1 MPAKT
6 FKLTGPDQP
15 PIADEIT
22 IEPSDLGTDG
32 QWRIHKQTLRGG
44 LREGVE
50 TIVVWNGSMGFMV
63 VPTRGMGIWRA
74 SLSPDFA
81 PGKDDQ
87 ISWQSPVSGPV
98 HPAFVNLGEPSGLGW
113 LDGFD
118 ELLVRCGLE
127 SNGAPEFDE
136 KTGRLK
142 FPLHGRIANKPAETC
157 TATVDTDKGEI
168 SIHGIVEEK
177 RFHFVKLCLTT
188 TITTKLNSHSFTIKD
203 VVSNASAT
211 PAEAQMLYHVNF
223 GVPLLDAGS
232 RVVLPA
238 KTVVPRNAR
247 AASHIKNWDSYAAP
261 EPGFEEMVY
270 FFDLYGDASGQTR
283 ALIKNAHGT
292 RGVSLL
298 FNTKQLPCFSLWK
311 DTAAV
316 EDGYVTGLEPGT
328 NYPNPRS
335 YEGQQGRVIKLPP
348 KGSTTLELTMEVH
361 PSDAAV
367 KAAEEAVKKIAA
379 GREPKVFDQPQ
390 AGWCA
395 P

>member
-1 MPAKT
+1 MPTKT

-15 PIADEIT
+15 PAHEIK
-22 IEPSDLGTDG
+22 IGPSDVGGAGD
-32 QWRIHKQTLRGG
+32 WRIVKQTLRGG
-44 LREGVE
+44 LRDGVE
-50 TIVVWNGSMGFMV
+50 IVSIWNGRFGFTV
-63 VPTRGMGIWRA
+63 IPTRGMGIWRA
-74 SLSPDFA
+74 YLSADFS
-81 PGKDDQ
+81 PEKEDQ
-87 ISWQSPVSGPV
+87 IKWQSPIPGPV
-98 HPAFVNLGEPSGLGW
+98 HPALVDLGEPSGLGW

-136 KTGRLK
+136 KSGRLK
-142 FPLHGRIANKPAETC
+142 YPLHGRIANRPAETC
-157 TATVDTDKGEI
+157 IAMVDTDKGEI
-168 SIHGIVEEK
+168 SIHGFVEET
-177 RFHFVKLCLTT
+177 RFHFLKLRLTT
-188 TITTKLNSHSFTIKD
+188 TITTRLNSHSLTIKD
-203 VVSNASAT
+203 VISNASAT

-247 AASHIKNWDSYAAP
+247 AASHIKSWDSYAAP

-270 FFDLYGDASGQTR
+270 FFDLHGDDKGQTR
-283 ALIKNAHGT
+283 TLLKNAHGT
-292 RGVSLL
+292 RGVSLV
-298 FNTKQLPCFSLWK
+298 FNTQQLPCFSLWK

-348 KGSTTLELTMEVH
+348 KGSTILELTLEIH
-361 PSDAAV
+361 PDDSAV
-367 KAAEEAVKKIAA
+367 ISAEAAVKKIAA
-379 GREPKVFDQPQ
+379 GREPKIFDQPQ
-390 AGWCA
+390 PGWCA

>member
-6 FKLTGPDQP
+6 WTLLSDASTREDLSQR
-15 PIADEIT
+15 IDEPAI
-22 IEPSDLGTDG
+22 PGFPG
-32 QWRIHKQTLRGG
+32 ALRRVQYVGG
-44 LREGVE
+44 LSDGVDALFLN
-50 TIVVWNGSMGFMV
+50 NGKQIIRV
-63 VPTRGMGIWRA
+63 IPTRGMGID
-74 SLSPDFA
+74 SVFLVGDQELSPLGWD
-81 PGKDDQ
+81 
-87 ISWQSPVSGPV
+87 SPIQAPV
-98 HPAFVNLGEPSGLGW
+98 HPRFVDLGEPSGLGW
-113 LDGFD
+113 LDGFN

-142 FPLHGRIANKPAETC
+142 FPLHGRIANKPAHHVELSI
-157 TATVDTDKGEI
+157 DTDEQAIKLV
-168 SIHGIVEEK
+168 GIVDET
-177 RFHFVKLCLTT
+177 RFHFQKLRMTSTLTT
-188 TITTKLNSHSFTIKD
+188 KFNSTSFTISDKIE
-203 VVSNASAT
+203 NLSAT

-247 AASHIKNWDSYAAP
+247 AASHIKSWDSYAAP

-270 FFDLYGDASGQTR
+270 FFDLHGDDQGQTR
-283 ALIKNAHGT
+283 TLLKNAHGT
-292 RGVSLL
+292 RGVSLV

-348 KGSTTLELTMEVH
+348 KGSTTLELTLEIH
-361 PSDAAV
+361 PDDAAV
-367 KAAEEAVKKIAA
+367 KAAEAAVKKIAA

-390 AGWCA
+390 PGWCA

>member
-6 FKLTGPDQP
+6 WTLVDQSSEPLHSPLWLTIGERELPG
-15 PIADEIT
+15 
-22 IEPSDLGTDG
+22 LGKAALT
-32 QWRIHKQTLRGG
+32 QRHWSGG
-44 LREGVE
+44 LAGGVTTVE
-50 TIVVWNGSMGFMV
+50 IDNGRLQIDV
-63 VPTRGMGIWRA
+63 LPTRGMGIWRVLPKGDDEIS
-74 SLSPDFA
+74 SLGWKSP
-81 PGKDDQ
+81 
-87 ISWQSPVSGPV
+87 ISGPV

-136 KTGRLK
+136 KTGQLK
-142 FPLHGRIANKPAETC
+142 YPLHGRIANKPAHHVELSI
-157 TATVDTDKGEI
+157 DTDKQEI
-168 SIHGIVEEK
+168 KLVGIVDEA
-177 RFHFVKLCLTT
+177 RFHFQKLRMTSTLTT
-188 TITTKLNSHSFTIKD
+188 KFNSTSFTISDKIE
-203 VVSNASAT
+203 NLSAT
-211 PAEAQMLYHVNF
+211 PAEAQILYHVNF

-247 AASHIKNWDSYAAP
+247 AASHIKSWDSYAAP

-270 FFDLYGDASGQTR
+270 FFELHGDERGQSR
-283 ALIKNAHGT
+283 ALLKNAHGT

-298 FNTKQLPCFSLWK
+298 FSTKQLPCFSLWK

-328 NYPNPRS
+328 NFPNPRS
-335 YEGQQGRVIKLPP
+335 YEGQQGRVLKLPP
-348 KGSTTLELTMEVH
+348 KGSATLELTMEVH
-361 PSDAAV
+361 PDDAAV
-367 KAAEEAVKKIAA
+367 QAAEAAVEKIAA
-379 GREPKVFDQPQ
+379 GREPKVFDAPQP
-390 AGWCA
+390 GWCA